1 MSNSLKK
8 PGRQR
13 ITIHRAY
20 VRVRNIVI
28 GERVGE
34 MEKGTKENWGR
45 EKKKGRGGRGE
56 FVKKFANG
64 GRGRNVWKEATFK

>member
-8 PGRQR
+8 PGGRQR

-28 GERVGE
+28 GERVGGRDE
-34 MEKGTKENWGR
+34 GKLGEKK
-45 EKKKGRGGRGE
+45 KKKGRGGRGE

-64 GRGRNVWKEATFK
+64 GRGRNVWKEVTFK